1 MSTPIDFDLRSLYE
15 SSAGG
20 QTKQLAL
27 GIKPRVRLG
36 HMDDVDP
43 ESHKAAQANNDDI
56 KPRDATSTCCGWNID
71 LMSSVTSGILL
82 AITIYYA
89 SAKFSD
95 ANVLFNQ
102 DLLLYAGKSS
112 HMATVM
118 RQFRT
123 SFQDYSGKDIVIQ
136 VPHWREEKD
145 IVAMPVSVKGTH
157 VSIIV
162 FLLWVYFWSCFFQAW
177 RYRASR
183 QWYYKPWLG
192 PEFSRWLEYLFTS
205 PSQAVLVSI
214 AFGLVNVDVLIG
226 HFGMQ
231 AAMVLFGYDIE
242 QQVKKQFKYILQ
254 QSTLK
259 KWQDV
264 SCKRMHNVPSRNLRL
279 YVYLGVSWLLHLLI
293 WGVPPLTAWGIG
305 GNYYRTQRL
314 QDEFNKH
321 WAVNS
326 TTNATSG
333 ATSEAPR
340 MPWYVELIFWSQ
352 YISFTVFGVV
362 CTAQVLTSL
371 RMNFPSEEDVKI
383 DLLKELKDR
392 YKESGSLEVPPTL
405 DDMTTEQLTRLQT
418 PTGTGESGRDLR
430 TELFKKRVRQNWLRY
445 TNVYAILSI
454 TAKTFL
460 EIGFIGLLQVWKSW
474 EDDAVFNRLG

>member
-1 MSTPIDFDLRSLYE
+1 M
-15 SSAGG
+15 
-20 QTKQLAL
+20 
-27 GIKPRVRLG
+27 
-36 HMDDVDP
+36 
-43 ESHKAAQANNDDI
+43 
-56 KPRDATSTCCGWNID
+56 
-71 LMSSVTSGILL
+71 
-82 AITIYYA
+82 
-89 SAKFSD
+89 KFSD
-95 ANVLFNQ
+95 AKVLFTQ

-123 SFQDYSGKDIVIQ
+123 SFQDYSGKDVVIQ

-162 FLLWVYFWSCFFQAW
+162 FLLWVYFWSCFFQYW
-177 RYRASR
+177 RYRASQ

-214 AFGLVNVDVLIG
+214 AFGLSNVDILIG

-231 AAMVLFGYDIE
+231 AALVLFGYDIE
-242 QQVKKQFKYILQ
+242 QQVKKQFKSILQ
-254 QSTLK
+254 QSALK
-259 KWQDV
+259 DWQDV
-264 SCKRMHNVPSRNLRL
+264 SCKRMHNVPFRNLRL
-279 YVYLGVSWLLHLLI
+279 YVYLGLSWLLHLLI

-333 ATSEAPR
+333 ATSGATSEAPR

-352 YISFTVFGVV
+352 YISFTIFGVV

-371 RMNFPSEEDVKI
+371 GMKFPSEEDVRI
-383 DLLKELKDR
+383 DLRKELKNR
-392 YKESGSLEVPPTL
+392 SKKSGFQEESLTP
-405 DDMTTEQLTRLQT
+405 DDMTLEQLTLLDS
-418 PTGTGESGRDLR
+418 PTVIGDSKFDLR
-430 TELFKKRVRQNWLRY
+430 TKLFKKRVRQNWLRY

-460 EIGFIGLLQVWKSW
+460 EVGFLGLLQVWKSW
-474 EDDAVFNRLG
+474 EDDAVFNRVG